1 MLLLGVVVV
10 ALVHACLYE
19 RDFHPYRAFWQ
30 KFRKLPWWKQVAAIF
45 FVGILWAYAG
55 EKPRGGNFMMATLLG
70 DPTPVTDEWTE
81 FTPITST
88 NTTRTLDGDD
98 FRRGFVFVRIDTNCP
113 ASIFNSQ
120 LSNLNTQ
127 FSSDWCAFGAASDW
141 VYANVEWGMW
151 NGEWGTGNGER
162 RKIPAWKEIV
172 VAFAGPAMNIVLAVI
187 LAVVISLVPSDRF
200 GTTPAVVG
208 EVISDG
214 PAEKAGIK
222 PGDRIVSVAG
232 RPIASWNELQT
243 EVQIVG
249 DKEAEFVL
257 DRGGEEVSVRV
268 TPERDKVSGA
278 CMISAVSETHPEG
291 LPGRWLPSRNPW
303 EQLKYDAGGIFRVL
317 KGLVTP
323 KEMKETGKA
332 IGGPV
337 MIAQGIYYSMRA
349 DFLNGMGFF
358 RFLNVNLAIIN
369 LLPIPVLD
377 GGLILFALIALVFR
391 RRVPEKVVNSLTM
404 VFMCLLLTLMAF
416 LIYRDSARAWRM
428 HKAEKAEEAEVVRKP
443 APPPA
448 AAEGQDG
455 GADRSRGAGGDVKDA
470 DKGTD

>member
-1 MLLLGVVVV
+1 MIPDL
-10 ALVHACLYE
+10 
-19 RDFHPYRAFWQ
+19 DP
-30 KFRKLPWWKQVAAIF
+30 
-45 FVGILWAYAG
+45 AG
-55 EKPRGGNFMMATLLG
+55 TKVLEGGENREEGRGKREENAG
-70 DPTPVTDEWTE
+70 
-81 FTPITST
+81 
-88 NTTRTLDGDD
+88 
-98 FRRGFVFVRIDTNCP
+98 
-113 ASIFNSQ
+113 
-120 LSNLNTQ
+120 
-127 FSSDWCAFGAASDW
+127 
-141 VYANVEWGMW
+141 